1 MSLDAVLKLRGL
13 ELSCNTANNVA
24 NATYVR
30 VYVPAA
36 ALITVAYANGVNY
49 GSFTALGNN
58 EYILVKKPTDTVQG
72 TSCNAVS
79 IGFN

>member
-13 ELSCNTANNVA
+13 EITCASANNVN

-30 VYVPAA
+30 LYVPAA
-36 ALITVAYANGVNY
+36 ALVTVAYANGVNY

-58 EYILVKKPTDTVQG
+58 EYILVKKPTDTIQG
-72 TSCNAVS
+72 TGVNAVS